1 MTFAPVGLKINSG
14 AAAGAQTDAAKE
26 RNMGFATKE
35 LRNVAIV
42 GHGGTGKTTLLEQ
55 MLFNADVIAKAESVE
70 SGKTMSDFTEEEI
83 NHRFSIYTSF
93 THLMW
98 NRHKMN
104 FLDTPGA
111 AGFVGEVI
119 VGLRACES
127 ALVVIDAKSGVQIE
141 TLKLWRRLN
150 QREKPRAV
158 FINKM
163 DIDNADYFAVIED
176 LRTKFKKNF
185 VPVTIPIGS
194 GKDFKGIVNLIEEK
208 AYLVHDPSKKDVAS
222 PVPEEMKDL
231 VAEMREQMI
240 ELAAEGAD
248 DLIEKYFNE
257 GTLSEDDIRKGLKL
271 GIRSTRVVPV
281 MCGSAALNN
290 GIASFLNFLE
300 IVAPSPDAVGE
311 KGVDGEGQ
319 KVDLTISSDAPVSLM
334 VIKTKFDKFAGKL
347 SYIKMM
353 SGVIHPDAELID
365 LNTGAKIKVGK
376 LYNVQG
382 KKLIEM
388 DLLSAGAIGALS
400 KIDGIATN
408 HTLAEAG
415 FPYRYHNLRLPHPT
429 YSVAVTTKDKK
440 DEDKLNEFLQ
450 KAGQQDLTFTM
461 RYNAE
466 TKETV
471 ISAMDEMHLN
481 MILENALDKNK
492 IAYETKIPKIAYR
505 EAITKPCEAE
515 YTHKKQS
522 GGHGQYARVVM
533 RFEPLERGMNFEFV
547 NEIKGG
553 AVGKNYMPGIEKGLL
568 EAMERGF
575 LAGYPIV
582 DLKATIYDGKEHPVD
597 SSEMAFKLAARGCLR
612 EAMKNGAAVMLEP
625 IMLMHV
631 FADEAYIGDILS
643 NLSSKRARIQ
653 GQESIGGG
661 ITQIDAEVPQSEIQR
676 YAIELKALTSGTG
689 SYEIDFS
696 HYSPISG
703 KQAET
708 VIEEGRSRMSAD
720 EEES

>member
-1 MTFAPVGLKINSG
+1 
-14 AAAGAQTDAAKE
+14 
-26 RNMGFATKE
+26 MGFATKE

-55 MLFNADVIAKAESVE
+55 MLFNADVTAKAESVE

-83 NHRFSIYTSF
+83 SHRFSIYTSF

-119 VGLRACES
+119 IGLRACES

-208 AYLVHDPSKKDVAS
+208 AYLV
-222 PVPEEMKDL
+222 
-231 VAEMREQMI
+231 
-240 ELAAEGAD
+240 LAAEGAD

-353 SGVIHPDAELID
+353 SGVIRPDAELTD

-429 YSVAVTTKDKK
+429 YSVAVTAKDKK

-481 MILENALDKNK
+481 MVLENALDKNR

-676 YAIELKALTSGTG
+676 YAIELKALTSG
-689 SYEIDFS
+689 FS

-703 KQAET
+703 KQAEA
-708 VIEEGRSRMSAD
+708 VIEEGRARMNAD
-720 EEES
+720 EEE